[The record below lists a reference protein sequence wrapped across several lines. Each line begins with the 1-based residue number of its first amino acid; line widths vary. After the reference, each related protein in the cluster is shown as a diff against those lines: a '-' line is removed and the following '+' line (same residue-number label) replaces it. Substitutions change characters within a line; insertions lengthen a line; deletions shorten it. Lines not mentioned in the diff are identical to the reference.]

1 MPGAPAGV
9 RRATMRFFAVFIP
22 ARRVRKAGRVQFNVS
37 AHRPNRRR
45 IETVATLPSWI
56 SQSPTHLDVMTP
68 LKARACDA
76 WQAVLRSGPRRAP
89 ANVTLMQ
96 RGVERC

>member
-1 MPGAPAGV
+1 
-9 RRATMRFFAVFIP
+9 MRLFAAFTP
-22 ARRVRKAGRVQFNVS
+22 ARRTRKAAPVQFNES

-56 SQSPTHLDVMTP
+56 SQSPTNLDVVTP
-68 LKARACDA
+68 IKARACDA
-76 WQAVLRSGPRRAP
+76 WQAVLRSGPRRAR

>member
-1 MPGAPAGV
+1 M
-9 RRATMRFFAVFIP
+9 
-22 ARRVRKAGRVQFNVS
+22 
-37 AHRPNRRR
+37 
-45 IETVATLPSWI
+45 ATLPSWI

-76 WQAVLRSGPRRAP
+76 WQAVLRSGPRRAR